1 MKSDFRFESFIRK
14 LRNIPLVYNLL
25 IHGCPEKDREN
36 YPKRLLN
43 KGIKKPRLKSNPG
56 VVLIGL
62 QTTRP
67 RPLAGKHC
75 SKAKKHPY

>member
-36 YPKRLLN
+36 YPKKAFEQRN
-43 KGIKKPRLKSNPG
+43 KETQIK
-56 VVLIGL
+56 I
-62 QTTRP
+62 
-67 RPLAGKHC
+67 
-75 SKAKKHPY
+75 